1 MKIAL
6 IGATGFVGSAILK
19 EALDRGH
26 IVTAIVRNIEQVS
39 IKSPNL
45 TALKADVLNEGKV
58 TEAVR
63 GHDAV
68 ISAYN
73 SGWANPGIYN
83 EFLKGAQSIQAGV
96 KKAGIKRLII
106 VGGAGSL
113 FVAPDVQLIDT
124 PQFPAEWKQGALA
137 ARDYLNILKNE
148 KDLDWTF
155 LSPAIEMHHGTSGER
170 KGTYRTGLENPVF
183 NHEGRSIVSVE
194 DTAVAIIDELE
205 HPKHI
210 RERFTI
216 AY

>member
-6 IGATGFVGSAILK
+6 IGATGFVGAAILK

-26 IVTAIVRNIEQVS
+26 IVTAIARNPGKITIESSQ
-39 IKSPNL
+39 L
-45 TALKADVLNEGKV
+45 AALKADVLNEDEV
-58 TEAVR
+58 AEAVK
-63 GHDAV
+63 GHEAL

-73 SGWANPGIYN
+73 SGWANPDMYN
-83 EFLKGAQSIQAGV
+83 EFLKGAQSIEAGV
-96 KKAGIKRLII
+96 KKAGVKRLII

-113 FVAPDVQLIDT
+113 FVAPDVQFIDT
-124 PQFPAEWKQGALA
+124 PQFPGEWKQGALA

-170 KGTYRTGLENPVF
+170 KGTYRKGLESPVF
-183 NHEGRSIVSVE
+183 NNEGRSIASVE

-205 HPKHI
+205 DPKHI

>member
-6 IGATGFVGSAILK
+6 IGATGFIGSAILK

-26 IVTAIVRNIEQVS
+26 IVTAIVRNTHKISIE
-39 IKSPNL
+39 SPHL
-45 TALKADVLNEGKV
+45 ITLKADVLNEDEV
-58 TEAVR
+58 AEAVK
-63 GHDAV
+63 GHEAV

-73 SGWANPGIYN
+73 SGWANPDIYD
-83 EFLKGAQSIQAGV
+83 EFLKGSQSIQAGV
-96 KKAGIKRLII
+96 KKAGVKRLII

-113 FVAPDVQLIDT
+113 FVAPGVQFIDT
-124 PQFPAEWKQGALA
+124 PRFPAERKQGALA

-155 LSPAIEMHHGTSGER
+155 LSPAIEMHHGTSGVR
-170 KGTYRTGLENPVF
+170 KGAYRTGLENPVF
-183 NHEGRSIVSVE
+183 NNEGRSVVSVE

-205 HPKHI
+205 EPKHI

-216 AY
+216 GY